1 MGVLRWVSAA
11 GLVSVVLA
19 AAACSSSNPTTN
31 NNTTTSSTNKA
42 TSNATP
48 LKVGMVYEKTGIYS
62 VYAEQYQQG
71 FDIGLDYATGGT
83 GKVDGHP
90 VDVTWDDDADSA
102 TTAVTDFKSLVG
114 AGY

>member
-19 AAACSSSNPTTN
+19 AAACSS
-31 NNTTTSSTNKA
+31 TTTSKTTNTNSTSKTTTT
-42 TSNATP
+42 TSNAAP

-83 GKVDGHP
+83 GKGRRSPGGRDLG
-90 VDVTWDDDADSA
+90 
-102 TTAVTDFKSLVG
+102 
-114 AGY
+114 